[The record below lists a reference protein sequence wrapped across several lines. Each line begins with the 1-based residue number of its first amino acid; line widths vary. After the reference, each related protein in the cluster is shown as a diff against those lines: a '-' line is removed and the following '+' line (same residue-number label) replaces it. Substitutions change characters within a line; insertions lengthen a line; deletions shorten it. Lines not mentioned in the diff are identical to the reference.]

1 MATYA
6 ELAQSLYPNMPPDVL
21 ALFADEWAR
30 TGDPQV
36 AIAEVRR
43 SPAYEI
49 AFPGNKRPDGTVKF
63 DEVTYTGLKESYIGT
78 LQEYGIPRN
87 TSVDLLTDRFTGLI
101 EGEVSAREFAQR
113 VDAVYQGIQE
123 NIPEVTEF
131 YRENF
136 GLELTPEAIFV
147 GALDPTVGEEIVAGR
162 ITTAQIGG
170 EAARAGFEI
179 SGEFAQRLQRAGIS
193 QAQARQLFT
202 AAESELPRL
211 QSLQAARGVETE
223 QQLSLEDFAEA
234 AVFQSPEEL
243 EQIRRVEEEQRAEF
257 APTVGA
263 ARRGRRVTGLL
274 EEYTLTYY
282 IQWYNEI
289 VAQWQSANIN

>member
-6 ELAQSLYPNMPPDVL
+6 ELAQSLYPNMPPDIL
-21 ALFADEWAR
+21 SIFANEWAR

-43 SPAYEI
+43 NPAYEI

-170 EAARAGFEI
+170 EAARAGFQI
-179 SGEFAQRLQRAGIS
+179 SGDFAQRLQRAGIS

-202 AAESELPRL
+202 TAQAELPIL
-211 QSLQAARGVETE
+211 QELQTRGGVTDPE
-223 QQLSLEDFAEA
+223 QFTLEQFTEA

-243 EQIRRVEEEQRAEF
+243 EEIRLLEAEEASRF
-257 APTVGA
+257 APVGGA
-263 ARRGRRVTGLL
+263 ARRGRRVTGLV
-274 EEYTLTYY
+274 EE
-282 IQWYNEI
+282 
-289 VAQWQSANIN
+289 

>member
-6 ELAQSLYPNMPPDVL
+6 ELAQSLYPNMPPDIL
-21 ALFADEWAR
+21 DLFANEWAR

-179 SGEFAQRLQRAGIS
+179 SGDFAQRLQRAGIS

-202 AAESELPRL
+202 TAQAELPRL
-211 QSLQAARGVETE
+211 QELQARGGVEQPE
-223 QQLSLEDFAEA
+223 QFTLEQFTEA

-243 EQIRRVEEEQRAEF
+243 EEIRQLEAEEQSRF
-257 APTVGA
+257 APIGGA
-263 ARRGRRVTGLL
+263 ARRGRRVTGLV
-274 EEYTLTYY
+274 EE
-282 IQWYNEI
+282 
-289 VAQWQSANIN
+289 

>member
-6 ELAQSLYPNMPPDVL
+6 ELAQSLYPNMPPDIL
-21 ALFADEWAR
+21 DLFANEWAR

-136 GLELTPEAIFV
+136 GLELSPEAIFV

-170 EAARAGFEI
+170 EAARARFQI
-179 SGEFAQRLQRAGIS
+179 SGDFAQRLQRAGIS

-202 AAESELPRL
+202 TAQTELPRL
-211 QSLQAARGVETE
+211 QELQTRGGVTDPE
-223 QQLSLEDFAEA
+223 QFTLEQFTEA

-243 EQIRRVEEEQRAEF
+243 EEIRLLEAEEASRF
-257 APTVGA
+257 APVGGA
-263 ARRGRRVTGLL
+263 ARRGRRVTGLV
-274 EEYTLTYY
+274 EE
-282 IQWYNEI
+282 
-289 VAQWQSANIN
+289 

>member
-6 ELAQSLYPNMPPDVL
+6 ELAQSLYPNMPPDIL
-21 ALFADEWAR
+21 DLFANEWAR

-43 SPAYEI
+43 SDAYEI

-202 AAESELPRL
+202 TAQAELPRL
-211 QSLQAARGVETE
+211 QELQARGGVEQPE
-223 QQLSLEDFAEA
+223 QFTLEQFTEA

-243 EQIRRVEEEQRAEF
+243 EEIRQPEAEEQSRF
-257 APTVGA
+257 TPIGGA
-263 ARRGRRVTGLL
+263 ARRGRRVTGLV
-274 EEYTLTYY
+274 EE
-282 IQWYNEI
+282 
-289 VAQWQSANIN
+289 

>member
-6 ELAQSLYPNMPPDVL
+6 ELAQSLYPNMPPDIL
-21 ALFADEWAR
+21 ELFANEWAR

-43 SPAYEI
+43 SDAYEI

-170 EAARAGFEI
+170 EAARAGFQI
-179 SGEFAQRLQRAGIS
+179 SGDFAQRLQRAGIS
-193 QAQARQLFT
+193 QAQATQLFT
-202 AAESELPRL
+202 TAQTQLPRL
-211 QSLQAARGVETE
+211 QELQTRGGVTDPE
-223 QQLSLEDFAEA
+223 QFTLEQFTEA

-243 EQIRRVEEEQRAEF
+243 EEIQRLEAEEASRF
-257 APTVGA
+257 APVGGA
-263 ARRGRRVTGLL
+263 ARRGRRVTGLV
-274 EEYTLTYY
+274 EE
-282 IQWYNEI
+282 
-289 VAQWQSANIN
+289 

>member
-6 ELAQSLYPNMPPDVL
+6 ELAQSLYPNMPPDIL
-21 ALFADEWAR
+21 ELFANEWAR

-179 SGEFAQRLQRAGIS
+179 SGDFAQRLQRAGIS

-202 AAESELPRL
+202 TAQAELPRL
-211 QSLQAARGVETE
+211 QELQARGGVEQPE
-223 QQLSLEDFAEA
+223 QFTLEQFTEA

-243 EQIRRVEEEQRAEF
+243 EEIRQLEAEEASRF
-257 APTVGA
+257 APIGGA
-263 ARRGRRVTGLL
+263 ARRGRRVTGLV
-274 EEYTLTYY
+274 EE
-282 IQWYNEI
+282 
-289 VAQWQSANIN
+289 

>member
-6 ELAQSLYPNMPPDVL
+6 ELAQSLYPNMPPDIL
-21 ALFADEWAR
+21 DLFANEWAR

-147 GALDPTVGEEIVAGR
+147 GALDPSVGEEIVAGR

-179 SGEFAQRLQRAGIS
+179 TGDFAQRLQRAGIS
-193 QAQARQLFT
+193 QAQARQLFQE
-202 AAESELPRL
+202 AQLEVPRI
-211 QSLQAARGVETE
+211 QELQARGGREVEDVFGVE
-223 QQLSLEDFAEA
+223 DFTEA
-234 AVFQSPEEL
+234 AVFRSPEEL
-243 EQIRRVEEEQRAEF
+243 EQVRVLEAEEASRF
-257 APTVGA
+257 TPMTGP
-263 ARRGRRVTGLL
+263 ARRGRRVQGLVQ
-274 EEYTLTYY
+274 E
-282 IQWYNEI
+282 
-289 VAQWQSANIN
+289 

>member
-6 ELAQSLYPNMPPDVL
+6 ELAQSLYPNMPPDIL

-113 VDAVYQGIQE
+113 VDAVFQGIQE
-123 NIPEVTEF
+123 NIPQVQEF
-131 YRENF
+131 YATNF
-136 GLELTPEAIFV
+136 GLELTPESIFL

-202 AAESELPRL
+202 AAEAQLPEL
-211 QSLQAARGVETE
+211 QSLQIQRGVAPEE
-223 QQLSLEDFAEA
+223 QIGLEQFAEA

-243 EQIRRVEEEQRAEF
+243 QQIERLRAEQQAEF
-257 APTVGA
+257 APISGA
-263 ARRGRRVTGLL
+263 ARRGARITGIV
-274 EEYTLTYY
+274 EE
-282 IQWYNEI
+282 
-289 VAQWQSANIN
+289 

>member
-6 ELAQSLYPNMPPDVL
+6 ELAQSLYPNMPPDIL
-21 ALFADEWAR
+21 ELFANEWAR

-43 SPAYEI
+43 SDAYEI

-179 SGEFAQRLQRAGIS
+179 TGDFAQRLQRAGIS

-202 AAESELPRL
+202 SAQAELPRL
-211 QSLQAARGVETE
+211 QELQARGGVEQPE
-223 QQLSLEDFAEA
+223 QFTLEQFTEA

-243 EQIRRVEEEQRAEF
+243 EEIRQLEAEEQSRF
-257 APTVGA
+257 APIGGA
-263 ARRGRRVTGLL
+263 ARRGRRVTGLV
-274 EEYTLTYY
+274 EE
-282 IQWYNEI
+282 
-289 VAQWQSANIN
+289 

>member
-6 ELAQSLYPNMPPDVL
+6 ELAQSLYPNMPPDIL
-21 ALFADEWAR
+21 ELFASEWSR

-179 SGEFAQRLQRAGIS
+179 TGDFAQRLQRAGIS

-202 AAESELPRL
+202 SAQAELPRL
-211 QSLQAARGVETE
+211 QELQARGGVEQPE
-223 QQLSLEDFAEA
+223 QFTLEQFTEA

-243 EQIRRVEEEQRAEF
+243 EEIRQLEAEEQSRF
-257 APTVGA
+257 APIGGA
-263 ARRGRRVTGLL
+263 ARRGRRVTGLV
-274 EEYTLTYY
+274 EE
-282 IQWYNEI
+282 
-289 VAQWQSANIN
+289 

>member
-43 SPAYEI
+43 SDAYEI

-179 SGEFAQRLQRAGIS
+179 TGDFAQRLQRAGIS

-202 AAESELPRL
+202 SAQAELPRL
-211 QSLQAARGVETE
+211 QELQARGGVEQPE
-223 QQLSLEDFAEA
+223 QFTLEQFTEA

-243 EQIRRVEEEQRAEF
+243 EEIRQLEAEEASRF
-257 APTVGA
+257 APIGGA
-263 ARRGRRVTGLL
+263 VRRGRRVTGLV
-274 EEYTLTYY
+274 EE
-282 IQWYNEI
+282 
-289 VAQWQSANIN
+289 

>member
-78 LQEYGIPRN
+78 LAEYGIPRN

-179 SGEFAQRLQRAGIS
+179 TGEFAQRLQRAGIS

-202 AAESELPRL
+202 SAETALPQL
-211 QSLQAARGVETE
+211 QSLQEARGVAPE
-223 QQLSLEDFAEA
+223 QQLGLEEFTEA

-243 EQIRRVEEEQRAEF
+243 QQIRRLEQEQQAEF
-257 APTVGA
+257 TPELGA

-274 EEYTLTYY
+274 EE
-282 IQWYNEI
+282 
-289 VAQWQSANIN
+289 

>member
-21 ALFADEWAR
+21 SLFADEWAR

-78 LQEYGIPRN
+78 LAEYGIPRN

-113 VDAVYQGIQE
+113 VDAVYQGVQE
-123 NIPEVTEF
+123 NIPEVQTF

-179 SGEFAQRLQRAGIS
+179 TGEFAQRLQRAGIS

-202 AAESELPRL
+202 SAETALPQL
-211 QSLQAARGVETE
+211 QSLQEARGVAPE
-223 QQLSLEDFAEA
+223 QQLGLEEFTEA

-243 EQIRRVEEEQRAEF
+243 QQIRRLEQEQQAEF
-257 APTVGA
+257 TPELGA
-263 ARRGRRVTGLL
+263 VRRGRRVTGLL
-274 EEYTLTYY
+274 EE
-282 IQWYNEI
+282 
-289 VAQWQSANIN
+289 

>member
-21 ALFADEWAR
+21 ALFASEWSR

-43 SPAYEI
+43 SDVYEI

-78 LQEYGIPRN
+78 LAEYGIPRN

-179 SGEFAQRLQRAGIS
+179 TGDFAQRLQRAGIS

-202 AAESELPRL
+202 SAETELPRL
-211 QSLQAARGVETE
+211 QELQTRGGVETPD
-223 QQLSLEDFAEA
+223 QISLEEFTEA

-243 EQIRRVEEEQRAEF
+243 EEIRQLEAEEASRF
-257 APTVGA
+257 APVGGA
-263 ARRGRRVTGLL
+263 ARRGARVTGLT
-274 EEYTLTYY
+274 E
-282 IQWYNEI
+282 Q
-289 VAQWQSANIN
+289 

>member
-6 ELAQSLYPNMPPDVL
+6 ELAQSLYPNMPPDIL
-21 ALFADEWAR
+21 SIFASEWAR

-43 SPAYEI
+43 NPAYEI

-147 GALDPTVGEEIVAGR
+147 GALDPSVGEEIVAGR

-170 EAARAGFEI
+170 EAARAGFQI
-179 SGEFAQRLQRAGIS
+179 SGDFAQRLQRAGIS

-202 AAESELPRL
+202 TAQTELPRL
-211 QSLQAARGVETE
+211 QELQTRGGVTDPE
-223 QQLSLEDFAEA
+223 QFTLEQFTEA

-243 EQIRRVEEEQRAEF
+243 EEIRRLEREEESRF
-257 APTVGA
+257 APVGGA
-263 ARRGRRVTGLL
+263 ARRGRRVTGLV
-274 EEYTLTYY
+274 EE
-282 IQWYNEI
+282 
-289 VAQWQSANIN
+289 

>member
-43 SPAYEI
+43 SDAYEI

-147 GALDPTVGEEIVAGR
+147 GALDPSVGEEIVAGR

-179 SGEFAQRLQRAGIS
+179 SGDFAQRLQRAGIS

-202 AAESELPRL
+202 SAQAELPRL
-211 QSLQAARGVETE
+211 QELQARGGVTDPE
-223 QQLSLEDFAEA
+223 QFTLEQFTEA

-243 EQIRRVEEEQRAEF
+243 EEIRQLEAEEASRF
-257 APTVGA
+257 APIGGA
-263 ARRGRRVTGLL
+263 ARQGRRVTGLV
-274 EEYTLTYY
+274 EE
-282 IQWYNEI
+282 
-289 VAQWQSANIN
+289 

>member
-6 ELAQSLYPNMPPDVL
+6 ELAQSLYPNMPPDIL
-21 ALFADEWAR
+21 ELFANEWAR

-123 NIPEVTEF
+123 NIPEVTDF

-179 SGEFAQRLQRAGIS
+179 TGDFAQRLQRAGIS

-202 AAESELPRL
+202 SAQAELPRL
-211 QSLQAARGVETE
+211 QELQARGGVEQPE
-223 QQLSLEDFAEA
+223 QFTLEQFTEA

-243 EQIRRVEEEQRAEF
+243 EEIRQLEAEEQSRF
-257 APTVGA
+257 APIGGA
-263 ARRGRRVTGLL
+263 ARRGRRVTGLV
-274 EEYTLTYY
+274 EE
-282 IQWYNEI
+282 
-289 VAQWQSANIN
+289 

>member
-43 SPAYEI
+43 SDAYEI

-179 SGEFAQRLQRAGIS
+179 TGDFAQRLQRAGIS

-202 AAESELPRL
+202 SAQAELPRL
-211 QSLQAARGVETE
+211 QELQARGGVEQPE
-223 QQLSLEDFAEA
+223 QFTLEQFTEA

-243 EQIRRVEEEQRAEF
+243 EEIRQLEAEEQSRF
-257 APTVGA
+257 TPIGGA
-263 ARRGRRVTGLL
+263 ARRGRRVTGLV
-274 EEYTLTYY
+274 EE
-282 IQWYNEI
+282 
-289 VAQWQSANIN
+289 

>member
-1 MATYA
+1 MATYE
-6 ELAQSLYPNMPPDVL
+6 ELAQSLYPNMPPDIL
-21 ALFADEWAR
+21 ALFASEWSR

-179 SGEFAQRLQRAGIS
+179 SGDFAQRLQRAGIS

-202 AAESELPRL
+202 SAQAELPRL
-211 QSLQAARGVETE
+211 QELQARGGVEQPE
-223 QQLSLEDFAEA
+223 QFTLEQFTEA

-243 EQIRRVEEEQRAEF
+243 EEIRQLEAEEQSRF
-257 APTVGA
+257 APIGGA
-263 ARRGRRVTGLL
+263 ARRGRRVTGLV
-274 EEYTLTYY
+274 EE
-282 IQWYNEI
+282 
-289 VAQWQSANIN
+289 

>member
-6 ELAQSLYPNMPPDVL
+6 ELAQSLYPNMPPDIL
-21 ALFADEWAR
+21 ELFANEWAR

-43 SPAYEI
+43 SDAYEI

-179 SGEFAQRLQRAGIS
+179 TGDFAQRLQRAGIS

-202 AAESELPRL
+202 TAQAELPRL
-211 QSLQAARGVETE
+211 QELQARGGVEQPE
-223 QQLSLEDFAEA
+223 QFTLEQFTEA

-243 EQIRRVEEEQRAEF
+243 EEIRQLEAEEQSRF
-257 APTVGA
+257 APIGGA
-263 ARRGRRVTGLL
+263 ARRGRRVTGLV
-274 EEYTLTYY
+274 EE
-282 IQWYNEI
+282 
-289 VAQWQSANIN
+289 

>member
-21 ALFADEWAR
+21 ALFASEWSR

-43 SPAYEI
+43 SDVYEI

-78 LQEYGIPRN
+78 LAEYGIPRN

-179 SGEFAQRLQRAGIS
+179 SGDFAQRLQRAGIS

-202 AAESELPRL
+202 SAQTELPRL
-211 QSLQAARGVETE
+211 QELQTRGGVETPD
-223 QQLSLEDFAEA
+223 QISLEEFTEA

-243 EQIRRVEEEQRAEF
+243 EEIRQLEAEEASRF
-257 APTVGA
+257 APVGGA
-263 ARRGRRVTGLL
+263 ARRGARVTGLT
-274 EEYTLTYY
+274 E
-282 IQWYNEI
+282 Q
-289 VAQWQSANIN
+289 

>member
-43 SPAYEI
+43 SDAYEI

-202 AAESELPRL
+202 SAQTELPRL
-211 QSLQAARGVETE
+211 QELQARGGVEQPE
-223 QQLSLEDFAEA
+223 QFTLEQFTEA

-243 EQIRRVEEEQRAEF
+243 EEIRQLEAEEASRF
-257 APTVGA
+257 APIGGA
-263 ARRGRRVTGLL
+263 ARRGRRVTGLV
-274 EEYTLTYY
+274 EE
-282 IQWYNEI
+282 
-289 VAQWQSANIN
+289 

>member
-6 ELAQSLYPNMPPDVL
+6 ELAQSLYPNMPPDIL
-21 ALFADEWAR
+21 SIFASEWAR

-43 SPAYEI
+43 SDAYEI

-170 EAARAGFEI
+170 EAARAGFQI
-179 SGEFAQRLQRAGIS
+179 SGDFAQRLQRAGIS

-202 AAESELPRL
+202 TAQTELPRL
-211 QSLQAARGVETE
+211 QELQTRGGVTDPE
-223 QQLSLEDFAEA
+223 QFTLEQFTEA
-234 AVFQSPEEL
+234 AVFQSPEEI
-243 EQIRRVEEEQRAEF
+243 EEIRRLEREEESRF
-257 APTVGA
+257 APVGGA
-263 ARRGRRVTGLL
+263 ARRGRRVTGLV
-274 EEYTLTYY
+274 EE
-282 IQWYNEI
+282 
-289 VAQWQSANIN
+289 

>member
-6 ELAQSLYPNMPPDVL
+6 ELAQSLYPNMPPDIL
-21 ALFADEWAR
+21 SIFASEWAR

-43 SPAYEI
+43 NPAYEI

-202 AAESELPRL
+202 TAQTELPRL
-211 QSLQAARGVETE
+211 QELQTRGGVTDPE
-223 QQLSLEDFAEA
+223 QFTLEQFTEA

-243 EQIRRVEEEQRAEF
+243 EEIRLLEAEEASRF
-257 APTVGA
+257 APVGGA
-263 ARRGRRVTGLL
+263 ARRGRRVTGLV
-274 EEYTLTYY
+274 EE
-282 IQWYNEI
+282 
-289 VAQWQSANIN
+289 

>member
-6 ELAQSLYPNMPPDVL
+6 ELAQSLYPNMPPDIL
-21 ALFADEWAR
+21 DAFANEWAR

-113 VDAVYQGIQE
+113 VDAVFQGVQE
-123 NIPEVTEF
+123 NIPEVQSF

-179 SGEFAQRLQRAGIS
+179 SGDFAQRLQRAGVT

-202 AAESELPRL
+202 TAESALPRL
-211 QSLQAARGVETE
+211 QEIQAREGIQEPD
-223 QQLSLEDFAEA
+223 QFSLEQFAEA

-243 EQIRRVEEEQRAEF
+243 EQIQRLEAERAAEF
-257 APTVGA
+257 APELGA
-263 ARRGRRVTGLL
+263 ARRGRRVLGLV
-274 EEYTLTYY
+274 EE
-282 IQWYNEI
+282 
-289 VAQWQSANIN
+289 

>member
-21 ALFADEWAR
+21 ALFASEWAR

-43 SPAYEI
+43 SDAYEI

-147 GALDPTVGEEIVAGR
+147 GALDPSVGEEIVAGR

-170 EAARAGFEI
+170 EAARAGFTI
-179 SGEFAQRLQRAGIS
+179 TGDFAQRLQRAGIS

-202 AAESELPRL
+202 SAQAELPRL
-211 QSLQAARGVETE
+211 QELQARGGVTDPE
-223 QQLSLEDFAEA
+223 QFTLEQFTEA

-243 EQIRRVEEEQRAEF
+243 EEIRQLEAEEQSRF
-257 APTVGA
+257 APIGGA
-263 ARRGRRVTGLL
+263 ARRGRRVTGLV
-274 EEYTLTYY
+274 EE
-282 IQWYNEI
+282 
-289 VAQWQSANIN
+289 

>member
-6 ELAQSLYPNMPPDVL
+6 ELAQSLYPNMPPDIL
-21 ALFADEWAR
+21 NLFAQEWAR
-30 TGDPQV
+30 FGDPQV

-43 SPAYEI
+43 SPAYDI

-113 VDAVYQGIQE
+113 VDAVFQGVQE
-123 NIPEVTEF
+123 NIPEVQSF

-179 SGEFAQRLQRAGIS
+179 SGDFAQRLQRAGVT

-202 AAESELPRL
+202 TAESALPRL
-211 QSLQAARGVETE
+211 QEIQAREGIEESE
-223 QQLSLEDFAEA
+223 QFTLEQFAEA
-234 AVFQSPEEL
+234 AVFQSPDEL
-243 EQIRRVEEEQRAEF
+243 EQIERLQAERRSEF
-257 APTVGA
+257 APELGA
-263 ARRGRRVTGLL
+263 ARRGRRVLGLV
-274 EEYTLTYY
+274 EE
-282 IQWYNEI
+282 
-289 VAQWQSANIN
+289 

>member
-21 ALFADEWAR
+21 ALFASEWSR

-78 LQEYGIPRN
+78 LPEYGIPRN

-113 VDAVYQGIQE
+113 VDAVYKGIQE
-123 NIPEVTEF
+123 NIPQVTEF

-147 GALDPTVGEEIVAGR
+147 GALDPSVGEEIVAGR

-179 SGEFAQRLQRAGIS
+179 TGDFAQRLQRAGIS

-202 AAESELPRL
+202 SAQVELPRL
-211 QSLQAARGVETE
+211 QELQARGGVTDPEEFTLE
-223 QQLSLEDFAEA
+223 QFTEA

-243 EQIRRVEEEQRAEF
+243 EQIRLLEAEEESSF
-257 APTVGA
+257 APIGGA
-263 ARRGRRVTGLL
+263 ARRGGRVTGLTQ
-274 EEYTLTYY
+274 Y
-282 IQWYNEI
+282 
-289 VAQWQSANIN
+289 

>member
-6 ELAQSLYPNMPPDVL
+6 ELAQSLYPNMPPDIL
-21 ALFADEWAR
+21 ELFANEWAR

-43 SPAYEI
+43 SPTYEI

-179 SGEFAQRLQRAGIS
+179 SGDFAQRLQRAGIS

-202 AAESELPRL
+202 SAQSELPRL
-211 QSLQAARGVETE
+211 QELQARGGVVEPE
-223 QQLSLEDFAEA
+223 QFTLEQFTEA

-243 EQIRRVEEEQRAEF
+243 EEIRQLEAEEQSRF
-257 APTVGA
+257 APVGGA
-263 ARRGRRVTGLL
+263 ARQGRRVTGLV
-274 EEYTLTYY
+274 EE
-282 IQWYNEI
+282 
-289 VAQWQSANIN
+289 

>member
-1 MATYA
+1 MATYE
-6 ELAQSLYPNMPPDVL
+6 ELAQSLYPNMPPDIL
-21 ALFADEWAR
+21 ALFASEWSR

-43 SPAYEI
+43 SDAYEI

-179 SGEFAQRLQRAGIS
+179 SGDFAQRLQRAGIS
-193 QAQARQLFT
+193 QAQTTLR
-202 AAESELPRL
+202 EK
-211 QSLQAARGVETE
+211 G
-223 QQLSLEDFAEA
+223 
-234 AVFQSPEEL
+234 L
-243 EQIRRVEEEQRAEF
+243 EQDITQVTQDATK
-257 APTVGA
+257 ALQQGLGQGTVSQLG
-263 ARRGRRVTGLL
+263 V
-274 EEYTLTYY
+274 
-282 IQWYNEI
+282 N
-289 VAQWQSANIN
+289 V

>member
-21 ALFADEWAR
+21 ALFASEWSR

-43 SPAYEI
+43 SDVYEI

-78 LQEYGIPRN
+78 LAEYGIPRN

-123 NIPEVTEF
+123 NIPEVTEV

-179 SGEFAQRLQRAGIS
+179 TGDFAQRLQRAGIS
-193 QAQARQLFT
+193 QAQARQLFIS
-202 AAESELPRL
+202 AQSELPRL
-211 QSLQAARGVETE
+211 QELQTRGGVETPD
-223 QQLSLEDFAEA
+223 QISLEEFTEA

-243 EQIRRVEEEQRAEF
+243 EEIRQLEAEEASRF
-257 APTVGA
+257 APVGGA
-263 ARRGRRVTGLL
+263 ARRGARVTGLT
-274 EEYTLTYY
+274 E
-282 IQWYNEI
+282 Q
-289 VAQWQSANIN
+289 

>member
-1 MATYA
+1 MEKFL
-6 ELAQSLYPNMPPDVL
+6 ELAQSLYPNMPPDIL
-21 ALFADEWAR
+21 QLFAEEWSK
-30 TGDPQV
+30 TGDPNV
-36 AIAEVRR
+36 AISNVRR
-43 SPAYEI
+43 TTAYDT

-63 DEVTYTGLKESYIGT
+63 DEVTYQGLRESYIGT
-78 LQEYGIPRN
+78 LAEFGVPRN
-87 TSVDLLTDRFTGLI
+87 TSVDLLDDRFTALV

-113 VDAVYQGIQE
+113 VGAVFQGVQE

-147 GALDPTVGEEIVAGR
+147 GALDPTVGEEIVSGR

-179 SGEFAQRLQRAGIS
+179 TSEFAQRLQRAGIS

-202 AAESELPRL
+202 TAQTELPRL
-211 QSLQAARGVETE
+211 QELQARGGVEQPEEFTLE
-223 QQLSLEDFAEA
+223 QFTQA

-243 EQIRRVEEEQRAEF
+243 EQIRLLEAEEASRF
-257 APTVGA
+257 APVGGL
-263 ARRGRRVTGLL
+263 ARRGRRVTGLV
-274 EEYTLTYY
+274 EE
-282 IQWYNEI
+282 
-289 VAQWQSANIN
+289 

>member
-1 MATYA
+1 MATYE
-6 ELAQSLYPNMPPDVL
+6 ELAKSLYPNMPLDIL
-21 ALFADEWAR
+21 DLFSSEWAR

-43 SPAYEI
+43 SDAYEI

-113 VDAVYQGIQE
+113 IDATFQGIQE
-123 NIPEVTEF
+123 NIPEVQTY

-136 GLELTPEAIFV
+136 GLDLTPEAIFV
-147 GALDPTVGEEIVAGR
+147 GALDPSVGEEIVAGR

-202 AAESELPRL
+202 AAETELPRL
-211 QSLQAARGVETE
+211 QSLQIQRGVAAEE
-223 QQLSLEDFAEA
+223 QFGVEQFAEA

-243 EQIRRVEEEQRAEF
+243 QQMRRLEAEQAAEF
-257 APTVGA
+257 TPTIGA
-263 ARRGRRVTGLL
+263 LRTGRRITGLV
-274 EEYTLTYY
+274 E
-282 IQWYNEI
+282 Q
-289 VAQWQSANIN
+289 

>member
-21 ALFADEWAR
+21 ELFAQQWAR
-30 TGDPQV
+30 SGDPQV
-36 AIAEVRR
+36 AISEVRR
-43 SPAYEI
+43 NPIYEI

-170 EAARAGFEI
+170 EAARAGFQVTE
-179 SGEFAQRLQRAGIS
+179 EFAQRLQRAGIS

-202 AAESELPRL
+202 SAQAELPRL
-211 QSLQAARGVETE
+211 QELQARGGVEEPEEFTLE
-223 QQLSLEDFAEA
+223 QFTEA

-243 EQIRRVEEEQRAEF
+243 EQIKLLEAEEATRF
-257 APTVGA
+257 TPLTGA
-263 ARRGRRVTGLL
+263 ARRGRRVQGLVQEQL
-274 EEYTLTYY
+274 DILYL
-282 IQWYNEI
+282 
-289 VAQWQSANIN
+289 VV